1 MEDFHKTLEESKRR
15 LRAELNGKY
24 ISKDEYLSDKGDIGP
39 RGELLVD
46 GNKLPPEM
54 KEAYDKRC
62 EGCLNSLTNWCK
74 YNGCWDE
81 LFNPLPDGF
90 MFFALK
96 QTPFSRELVRNECT
110 DEQIKY
116 IVNAY
121 KKNNI
126 QQSEENYE

>member
-1 MEDFHKTLEESKRR
+1 MEDFHTTLAESKKK
-15 LRAELNGKY
+15 LRTELNGKY
-24 ISKDEYLSDKGDIGP
+24 VDRKDYLSEIPSPIGDF
-39 RGELLVD
+39 LVD
-46 GNKLPPEM
+46 INKLTPEM
-54 KEAYDKRC
+54 RAAYERRC
-62 EGCLNSLTNWCK
+62 AGCMNSKCRWCK

-116 IVNAY
+116 IVDEY
-121 KKNNI
+121 KKYNI
-126 QQSEENYE
+126 KQSEESYE

>member
-1 MEDFHKTLEESKRR
+1 MEDFHATLAESKKK
-15 LRAELNGKY
+15 LRTELNGKY
-24 ISKDEYLSDKGDIGP
+24 VDRKDYLSEIPSPIGDF
-39 RGELLVD
+39 LVD
-46 GNKLPPEM
+46 INKLTPEM
-54 KEAYDKRC
+54 RAAYERRC
-62 EGCLNSLTNWCK
+62 AGCMNSKCRWCK

-116 IVNAY
+116 IVEAY
-121 KKNNI
+121 KNNNI
-126 QQSEENYE
+126 QQSEESYE